1 MPSIHRN
8 TVEHRPKSKQR
19 FPFIEMSGRWTRP
32 CGRGRRS
39 SIEKGRWPFT
49 HRRIGS
55 RRTRRP
61 ISIGKPIDIDWLF
74 IATSSS
80 TDRGAISN
88 LPRVNDGVRLAKK
101 KLTPLKMSRTSA
113 SLPLEP
119 LGSNFFLVPLIFP
132 SFPYFGPLIFFIFRW
147 LIRAASF
154 VVIVV
159 PLLAAFLAP
168 YFITFLFFFIREG
181 AEEEEEEVKGG
192 GGGFAL
198 LLFYLSLFCWFFL
211 SFTLVSILLLRAPF
225 SVAFSSFLLAALVT
239 GPRLFF
245 IGFDFLFIFRWLL
258 GFSWRISQ
266 HLDAAHHG
274 LANSDLTGIK
284 QLGETRRR
292 GQMIGY
298 ALVTHGKAPFGFMA
312 PWLAALPIFL

>member
-168 YFITFLFFFIREG
+168 YFITFLFFLFGKGQRRRRRRWKGE
-181 AEEEEEEVKGG
+181 GG
-192 GGGFAL
+192 GL
-198 LLFYLSLFCWFFL
+198 LYSYFIFLYFVGSFFL
-211 SFTLVSILLLRAPF
+211 SPSFLFFCCGRRLALLFLPFCWRPLLLVPG
-225 SVAFSSFLLAALVT
+225 SFSSGLIFY
-239 GPRLFF
+239 LFF
-245 IGFDFLFIFRWLL
+245 D
-258 GFSWRISQ
+258 
-266 HLDAAHHG
+266 DC
-274 LANSDLTGIK
+274 
-284 QLGETRRR
+284 
-292 GQMIGY
+292 
-298 ALVTHGKAPFGFMA
+298 
-312 PWLAALPIFL
+312 